1 MMLDYEN
8 GIRGRITRANCHYTK
23 ANSKYMCDYDEVIE
37 SAYIQYLHFF
47 QAVWQDLLAISSFWK
62 I

>member
-8 GIRGRITRANCHYTK
+8 GVRGRITRANCHYTK

-47 QAVWQDLLAISSFWK
+47 QAVW
-62 I
+62 